1 MAISI
6 VSTTT
11 RQVSKKFFEVE
22 GNYYS
27 LPSQIEV
34 LASHEADL
42 WFEYQEDLYHFNR
55 FGDDCHLVEE
65 IPQFVPVS
73 GRGDYSSWSLTVSQL
88 REFWGVSSIEEIQKL
103 EWSRGFNEGHRYCSS
118 SFLLGDDG
126 EFEWTYEST
135 SGTLIEWKSS
145 TDGDQ
150 ITVSIGS
157 DRAYRGRHAFD
168 SLMAVLDT
176 IDIDLQE
183 TEESLNPLGFSVMKS
198 LSGGK
203 KNSSKQK
210 RAKQIKNRELSRSV
224 SRQGKKAGH
233 ELALC

>member
-1 MAISI
+1 MSISI
-6 VSTTT
+6 VSTTA
-11 RQVSKKFFEVE
+11 RQITKKFFEVE
-22 GNYYS
+22 GGNYS
-27 LPSQIEV
+27 LPSEIQV

-42 WFEYQEDLYHFNR
+42 WFEYESELYHFNR

-65 IPQFVPVS
+65 IPQFTLVS
-73 GRGDYSSWSLTVSQL
+73 GRGDCSSWSLTLSQL
-88 REFWGVSSIEEIQKL
+88 REFWGTDSLEKIQKL
-103 EWSRGFNEGHRYCSS
+103 EWNRAFSESWNYCPS
-118 SFLLGDDG
+118 SFILQNDG
-126 EFEWTYEST
+126 GFEWTYKST

-145 TDGDQ
+145 MDGDT
-150 ITVSIGS
+150 ITVSIGA

-176 IDIDLQE
+176 VDIDLQE

-198 LSGGK
+198 FSGGK

-210 RAKQIKNRELSRSV
+210 KAKEIKNRELSRSAN
-224 SRQGKKAGH
+224 RQGKKVLR